1 MSTTTTEVVTPTTPP
16 PAAPVTPAETTP
28 TSTSGSTPSTE
39 GQVQS
44 NPSPTKKEEDTSQT
58 PSTPSSDESVLAA
71 AVKPEETPA
80 PVVAEEEYELE
91 LSENS
96 PLTEA
101 DLDSIVK
108 IAEEKNLT
116 KDQATEFLKNVE
128 KARLDGANIAQA
140 ASKAEFVKQ
149 KSDLL
154 SDPLFSTPEKR
165 NESLQKI
172 NTVISKFGGE
182 DRAEIVKLLQG
193 PAGNNKALAKML
205 ISIANAGGDDTIV
218 PPNNNG
224 AAPVSEMNSHLK
236 TLYPSFFTEK

>member
-1 MSTTTTEVVTPTTPP
+1 MKTTTTEVATPTTPP
-16 PAAPVTPAETTP
+16 PAVAPAETTS
-28 TSTSGSTPSTE
+28 TSTSGST
-39 GQVQS
+39 QS
-44 NPSPTKKEEDTSQT
+44 KESPAQSSPSPTTKEEDTSQT
-58 PSTPSSDESVLAA
+58 PSTPSSDESVLAE

-80 PVVAEEEYELE
+80 AAATEEEYELE

-140 ASKAEFVKQ
+140 ASKAESIKQ
-149 KSDLL
+149 KNELL
-154 SDPLFSTPEKR
+154 ADPLFSTPEKKM
-165 NESLQKI
+165 ESLQKI

-182 DRAEIVKLLQG
+182 HRAEIVKLLQG
-193 PAGNNKALAKML
+193 PAGNNKALANML
-205 ISIANAGGDDTIV
+205 ISIADAGKEDTIV
-218 PPNNNG
+218 PPKRG
-224 AAPVSEMNSHLK
+224 GDAPVSEANSHLK
-236 TLYPSFFTEK
+236 TLYPAFFE